1 MHQIEPFYNWLKY
14 YDSSAD
20 ERSPFF
26 GKIYIYDC
34 YSEKIY
40 GYYIDPSWDYFGSET
55 LYLKLLF
62 CDYEEKYVVI
72 ELIGEW
78 NDAITNDIMLLKRNI
93 IDLLLIEGINK
104 FILIG
109 ENVLNFH
116 GSDDSYYEEWLEE
129 VEEGWIACVSF
140 PEFLREEMVKYN
152 LDTYLNMGGTLEI
165 KKWRT
170 LLPSTFYV
178 LISGL
183 IRRRLST

>member
-1 MHQIEPFYNWLKY
+1 MHQIEPFYNWLKH

-20 ERSPFF
+20 EKSPFF
-26 GKIYIYDC
+26 GKIYSYDC

-62 CDYEEKYVVI
+62 CDYEERYVVI
-72 ELIGEW
+72 EFIGEW

-93 IDLLLIEGINK
+93 IDVLLIEGINK

-140 PEFLREEMVKYN
+140 PDFLREEMAKYN
-152 LDTYLNMGGTLEI
+152 LDAFLNMGETLEI

-170 LLPSTFYV
+170 LSPGTFYS
-178 LISGL
+178 LISNL
-183 IRRRLST
+183 IRRRLSS